1 MDLLVHMGVILNKD
15 EALRLALDALEYHTE
30 QTRPIPYTI
39 AAIVKIKKVLLQNEA
54 KDEPVVWNEGVPAM
68 LPKQKEGETFIVSYE
83 PKLEAKDEPAND
95 ELLRLRDLLG
105 KANALARIRANE
117 IESLKASLY
126 GLYELEKQRDELE
139 QRLTKTEAQLGEA
152 VWNYG
157 ELKREQL
164 ANQQKTSGSPI
175 NSLTEADKIRN
186 ACPRTYNRC
195 GYDSVAKKCVA
206 EGCAGPQNWAVF
218 CGGCGKKWG
227 VPYQHP
233 GKSICTECE
242 AKLKATPPQP
252 VIDESAAKRIATS
265 LGWEPK
271 RKSLREEMVKQMK
284 LSCDSMEM
292 RGAFAD
298 GWLSAEAAH
307 GIKGE
312 A

>member
-1 MDLLVHMGVILNKD
+1 MTKD
-15 EALRLALDALEYHTE
+15 EALKLAIEALETPWNAPYVDGCDLALG
-30 QTRPIPYTI
+30 
-39 AAIVKIKKVLLQNEA
+39 KKVKA
-54 KDEPVVWNEGVPAM
+54 ITAIKAA
-68 LPKQKEGETFIVSYE
+68 
-83 PKLEAKDEPAND
+83 LEAKDEPAND

-242 AKLKATPPQP
+242 AKLKATPPQRKP
-252 VIDESAAKRIATS
+252 LTDEEIVLIVAECAASHQHTDIHFARAIEA
-265 LGWEPK
+265 
-271 RKSLREEMVKQMK
+271 K
-284 LSCDSMEM
+284 LKE
-292 RGAFAD
+292 
-298 GWLSAEAAH
+298 
-307 GIKGE
+307 KNT
-312 A
+312 

>member
-1 MDLLVHMGVILNKD
+1 MYACYAHPDWVSHKQQEEKIL
-15 EALRLALDALEYHTE
+15 AQCVATTMTLRQA
-30 QTRPIPYTI
+30 IK
-39 AAIVKIKKVLLQNEA
+39 AA
-54 KDEPVVWNEGVPAM
+54 
-68 LPKQKEGETFIVSYE
+68 
-83 PKLEAKDEPAND
+83 LEAKDEPAND

-252 VIDESAAKRIATS
+252 VIDESAAKRIATA

-271 RKSLREEMVKQMK
+271 RKPLTDEEIHQIFIANSVVVDNGNAYMVAGLRTVNIA
-284 LSCDSMEM
+284 
-292 RGAFAD
+292 RAI
-298 GWLSAEAAH
+298 EAAH
-307 GIKGE
+307 GIKEE